1 MTRLKNKL
9 SRIHIPIFE
18 INCPY
23 TNSVNQQT
31 IEIFSTKIPAN
42 FDRKRSELVL
52 CKLAIEDSITFFT
65 EQKPHKLF
73 DGNAFLIINSIDI
86 YSSVEEADY
95 FFQKTQAPPP
105 QNSIRLSVK
114 NARNNHV
121 IFINN

>member
-1 MTRLKNKL
+1 MTRLKKKL
-9 SRIHIPIFE
+9 NRIHIPTFE

-31 IEIFSTKIPAN
+31 IEILNTKIPAN
-42 FDRKRSELVL
+42 FEIKKAELVL
-52 CKLAIEDSITFFT
+52 CKLAIEDSLTFFT
-65 EQKPHKLF
+65 EQKPDNSF
-73 DGNAFLIINSIDI
+73 DENAFLIINSIDI

-95 FFQKTQAPPP
+95 FFQKTQASPP
-105 QNSIRLSVK
+105 QNSIRLSVN

>member
-1 MTRLKNKL
+1 MTRLKKKL
-9 SRIHIPIFE
+9 SRIHIPTFE

-31 IEIFSTKIPAN
+31 IEVFSTKIPAN
-42 FDRKRSELVL
+42 FEIKKAELVL
-52 CKLAIEDSITFFT
+52 CKLAIEDSLTFFT
-65 EQKPHKLF
+65 EQKSDKSF
-73 DGNAFLIINSIDI
+73 DGNAFLIINSTDI

-105 QNSIRLSVK
+105 QNSIRLSVN

>member
-1 MTRLKNKL
+1 MTRLKKKL
-9 SRIHIPIFE
+9 NRIHIPTFE

-42 FDRKRSELVL
+42 FEIKKAELVL
-52 CKLAIEDSITFFT
+52 CKLAIEDSLTFFT
-65 EQKPHKLF
+65 EQKSDKSF
-73 DGNAFLIINSIDI
+73 DGNAFLIINSTDI

-105 QNSIRLSVK
+105 QNSIRLSVN